1 MANNVNW
8 IQRSSVPSFAQML
21 KKNLP
26 AQAPAVNLSSTV
38 STCCPYVEPD
48 CGTAKVTQITGFP
61 QITFPEPFLSEMI
74 VPASLSSLPPR
85 KVTKEFVVKYRRGD
99 LNPVSAL
106 YQFAQMQRM
115 EIDLK
120 ETVTTGNVFG
130 AYFAF
135 CAVID
140 GIEYKTGMGQNKKE
154 AKANAAQL
162 ALDELLLHEDS
173 ELTATHPE
181 SLNIMENPPLIP
193 LKPKVTTETSTISRA
208 RTDKRTF
215 IHEKISSIIKETFTN
230 LISKYPEYESCGS
243 SLAAFVIEKG
253 GQNWEVVA
261 VGTGEFNYGQSLQSD
276 GRVLHDSHAIVVAR
290 RSLLRYFYRQ
300 LLLFYS
306 GNNGMMDKSI
316 FCTEPATN
324 LLALKPNFNIFLY
337 MNQLPKGA
345 AQTNPQLCL
354 SPHSLSAHEANDKLS
369 LHVSVE
375 GKNIPAAYYSGEIV
389 HNLYSMS
396 STDKLTRWE
405 VLGVQGALLSVF
417 IQPVYISTIIVGNAA
432 CSDTRGL
439 EIAVKQRIDDALTS
453 KLPMFYL
460 VNRPYISIVS
470 STHQTNMD
478 PVNRSLSLNW
488 SQGDACVE
496 VVDAVRGKTVERSPF
511 KSGSCLAS
519 RLCKAAMLC
528 RFNLVVKESKREA
541 IALDLS
547 YHEAKH
553 LAGPYQ
559 EAKCLLKAYF
569 KQQGFGSWIVKP
581 PIIDEFTM

>member
-48 CGTAKVTQITGFP
+48 CGTAKVTQITGNFR
-61 QITFPEPFLSEMI
+61 EPFLSKMV

-120 ETVTTGNVFG
+120 ETVT
-130 AYFAF
+130 
-135 CAVID
+135 
-140 GIEYKTGMGQNKKE
+140 
-154 AKANAAQL
+154 
-162 ALDELLLHEDS
+162 
-173 ELTATHPE
+173 
-181 SLNIMENPPLIP
+181 
-193 LKPKVTTETSTISRA
+193 
-208 RTDKRTF
+208 TDKRTF

>member
-1 MANNVNW
+1 MASNRNW
-8 IQRSSVPSFAQML
+8 SQHSSVPSFAQML

-26 AQAPAVNLSSTV
+26 DPGTSPAVNQTSTL
-38 STCCPYVEPD
+38 STCCLYNQPD
-48 CGTAKVTQITGFP
+48 CGTARVTRITGN
-61 QITFPEPFLSEMI
+61 FPEPFLSKMI
-74 VPASLSSLPPR
+74 VPPSLSSLTPR
-85 KVTKEFVVKYRRGD
+85 KVTKEFMVKYRRGD
-99 LNPVSAL
+99 LNPISAL

-115 EIDLK
+115 EIELK

-135 CAVID
+135 CAVVD
-140 GIEYKTGMGQNKKE
+140 GLEYKTGMGQNKKE
-154 AKANAAQL
+154 AKANAAKL
-162 ALDELLLHEDS
+162 ALDELLLHEDPALIDS
-173 ELTATHPE
+173 ENQ
-181 SLNIMENPPLIP
+181 SLNVIENPPP
-193 LKPKVTTETSTISRA
+193 LPMNPRGTTETSTISRT

-230 LISKYPEYESCGS
+230 LVSKYPEYENCGS

-253 GQNWEVVA
+253 GQHWEVVA
-261 VGTGEFNYGQSLQSD
+261 IGTGEFNYGQSLQSD
-276 GRVLHDSHAIVVAR
+276 GRVLHDSHAMVVAR

-300 LLLFYS
+300 LLLLYS

-324 LLALKPNFNIFLY
+324 LLALKPNLNIFLY

-375 GKNIPAAYYSGEIV
+375 GKNIPASYYSGEIV

-405 VLGVQGALLSVF
+405 VLGVQGALLSIF
-417 IQPVYISTIIVGNAA
+417 IQPVYINSIIIGNAA

-453 KLPMFYL
+453 RLPMFYL
-460 VNRPYISIVS
+460 VNRPYMSIVS
-470 STHQTNMD
+470 STHLTNND
-478 PVNRSLSLNW
+478 TANKTLSLNW

-496 VVDAVRGKTVERSPF
+496 VVDAAIGRTVEGSPF

-528 RFNLVVKESKREA
+528 RFNLVVKESKRNA
-541 IALDLS
+541 IPSGLS
-547 YHEAKH
+547 YHEAKR

-559 EAKCLLKAYF
+559 EAKCLLNSYF
-569 KQQGFGSWIVKP
+569 KQQGFGSWIAKP
-581 PIIDEFTM
+581 PIIGEFTM